1 MNATTVLVRRV
12 KQGVAEWYR
21 IQLKEK
27 VWKGLAEHSMDGW
40 NIGPAPYGYA
50 ADRTPHPNPVK
61 AAQGRTKTRLVIDPA
76 TAPTV
81 EAIFTSRTVGKLGLP
96 AIAGRLNASPAL
108 YPAPAG
114 SDGWAASSVDAILP
128 QPQVHRVPGL
138 RPSPHPGRQARQ
150 GRSRRLAVDP
160 RPRSTLPSSTGPP
173 GRMPSTSAGST
184 PPAATATRPRRRR
197 TPRITC
203 TGRGCDARPASGG

>member
-27 VWKGLAEHSMDGW
+27 VWKGLVEHSMDGW

-50 ADRTPHPNPVK
+50 ADRIPHPNPVK

-81 EAIFTSRTVGKLGLP
+81 EAIFTWRTVGKLGLP
-96 AIAGRLNASPAL
+96 GHRQPAERQPRPATRPRPGRTGGRPAALTPSCATPSTPGTRCSAGT
-108 YPAPAG
+108 APG
-114 SDGWAASSVDAILP
+114 AASA
-128 QPQVHRVPGL
+128 
-138 RPSPHPGRQARQ
+138 
-150 GRSRRLAVDP
+150 SRCPRRMAVDP
-160 RPRSTLPSSTGPP
+160 RPGRTPPSSTGPP
-173 GRMPSTSAGST
+173 GTPPSASAPST
-184 PPAATATRPRRRR
+184 PPAATRPPPPGRTRR
-197 TPRITC
+197 TTC
-203 TGRGCDARPASGG
+203 TGRGCGARPASGG